1 MNMTFIEFLKQQK
14 GIDTSKAD
22 PMELMDEYYEEYRE
36 YLSKVKDG
44 CSSKE

>member
-14 GIDTSKAD
+14 GIDTSNAD
-22 PMELMDEYYEEYRE
+22 PMEPMNEYYEEYRE